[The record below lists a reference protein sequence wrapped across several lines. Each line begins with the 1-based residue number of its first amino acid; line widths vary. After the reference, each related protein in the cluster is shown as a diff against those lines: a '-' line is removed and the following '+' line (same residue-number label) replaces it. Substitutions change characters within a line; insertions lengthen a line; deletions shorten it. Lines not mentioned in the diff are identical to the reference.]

1 MQLNGREIKE
11 KGSRGRERDNIRYTP
26 VAHYVI
32 PNPIFASGRPTNTL
46 RLVNH
51 THIFDLLQSNQIE
64 SFAGFNCVCLA
75 VRLCC
80 LMTCFYVRRC
90 PKL

>member
-1 MQLNGREIKE
+1 MAEE
-11 KGSRGRERDNIRYTP
+11 DNIRYTP

-32 PNPIFASGRPTNTL
+32 PNPIFSSGGSATL

-51 THIFDLLQSNQIE
+51 THIFHLLQSNQIE
-64 SFAGFNCVCLA
+64 SFACFNCVRLSVCLA
-75 VRLCC
+75 GRLCC